1 MMATKMIGR
10 RVRWFVAVATLAA
23 LTASHSHVTAA
34 PEPGAAV
41 PILVELF
48 TAEGCSSCPPAD
60 VLLDKMLAAQP
71 ASGALLIGLG
81 EHVDYWDQSGWKD
94 RYASASFT
102 KRQQQYAD
110 RAKGEEIYTPEM
122 VIDGGAGF
130 VGSDINE
137 ARRAIEK
144 AVAVPHGVIRVHI
157 DPQSRRGDKVGLQI
171 EIAHLPSSTGDAV
184 DLVVAATED
193 GLRTEVKHGE
203 NQGHTLT
210 HAAVVHTMQPVGP
223 VTSPDQSAR
232 ATIDIAKQW
241 QRAHV
246 KFVVFAQER
255 RSRRVLASAAVS
267 LEGDQG

>member
-1 MMATKMIGR
+1 MTMAWMNAR
-10 RVRWFVAVATLAA
+10 RMRWFAAVATLAA
-23 LTASHSHVTAA
+23 LTSGHLQVTAA

-94 RYASASFT
+94 RFASASFT

-144 AVAVPHGVIRVHI
+144 AVAISHGVIRLQI
-157 DPQSRRGDKVGLQI
+157 DPQSRGGDKVGLQI
-171 EIAHLPSSTGDAV
+171 EIAQLPLSASDSA

-193 GLRTEVKHGE
+193 GLRTEVKRGE

-210 HAAVVHTMQPVGP
+210 HAAVVHTMQIVGP
-223 VTSPDQSAR
+223 VTAPEHSAH
-232 ATIDIAKQW
+232 ATIEIAKQW
-241 QRAHV
+241 RRGQV
-246 KFVVFAQER
+246 KFVAFAQER
-255 RSRRVLASAAVS
+255 RSRRVLASAMVS
-267 LEGDQG
+267 LEGER

>member
-1 MMATKMIGR
+1 MTGTWMNGGR
-10 RVRWFVAVATLAA
+10 LRWFVAVAVLAA
-23 LTASHSHVTAA
+23 LTSGHSQLTAA

-94 RYASASFT
+94 RFASASFT

-137 ARRAIEK
+137 ARRAVEK
-144 AVAVPHGVIRVHI
+144 AIAIPHGVIRLQI
-157 DPQSRRGDKVGLQI
+157 DPQSRGGDRVGLQI
-171 EIAHLPSSTGDAV
+171 EIAQLPLSTSDTA

-193 GLRTEVKHGE
+193 GLRTEVKRGE

-210 HAAVVHTMQPVGP
+210 HAAVVHTMQIVGP
-223 VTSPDQSAR
+223 VTSPQHAAH
-232 ATIDIAKQW
+232 ATIEIARQW
-241 QRAHV
+241 RRGQM
-246 KFVVFAQER
+246 KFIAFAQER
-255 RSRRVLASAAVS
+255 RSRRVLASAMVS
-267 LEGDQG
+267 LEGDR